1 MYIKSAEV
9 SRRHIQAIAGLH
21 DEDPRKYSSSEV
33 RAPVFLSFVTQA
45 INVPQSDRCSF
56 SGTIE

>member
-9 SRRHIQAIAGLH
+9 GCRHIQAIASLH

-33 RAPVFLSFVTQA
+33 RAIFLSFVTQA
-45 INVPQSDRCSF
+45 INVPQSNHCSF
-56 SGTIE
+56 SGTME